1 MGDFE
6 IDITLQD
13 ATGWSQKFTSLK
25 NLIGFIDREQIFWEE
40 RYNEIKLIHPD
51 INNGYFNTP
60 RSFKA
65 NTTQIR
71 EILKTQ
77 NITTP
82 QTNQRVQDIKSYLN
96 SAKSSWLYS
105 HSSITHH
112 YIDLL
117 KKYSVHTS
125 NAYIQFIINKSTSNI
140 ANIDYFKGYMLAYEF
155 ENQDIDLV
163 KRRDGERRS
172 LGQIRSNFEETQ
184 DQLFGEVDHFKKEFD
199 IWNQQNKLD
208 SEKLYRVHKKLGE
221 RNLNSQKENFS
232 QSLDEWKAE
241 FDAQKQD
248 FEDKIKE
255 LEATYQEKL
264 KLQKPAEYW
273 NKAASKYDKQGRV
286 WAGLAFSWGFVG
298 LLLFGYLLSL
308 WIANTPIKMNLSS
321 LQGAVLFATLAAMFA
336 YTLKLLSRM
345 AFSSFHLMRD
355 AEEREQL
362 TYLYLA
368 LTHES
373 EIDKDSRDILLQALF
388 SRSETGLLSNESG
401 PTMPGIQDILRNSKS

>member
-221 RNLNSQKENFS
+221 RNLNSQKKRTF
-232 QSLDEWKAE
+232 
-241 FDAQKQD
+241 
-248 FEDKIKE
+248 
-255 LEATYQEKL
+255 L
-264 KLQKPAEYW
+264 K
-273 NKAASKYDKQGRV
+273 V
-286 WAGLAFSWGFVG
+286 
-298 LLLFGYLLSL
+298 
-308 WIANTPIKMNLSS
+308 
-321 LQGAVLFATLAAMFA
+321 
-336 YTLKLLSRM
+336 
-345 AFSSFHLMRD
+345 
-355 AEEREQL
+355 
-362 TYLYLA
+362 
-368 LTHES
+368 
-373 EIDKDSRDILLQALF
+373 
-388 SRSETGLLSNESG
+388 
-401 PTMPGIQDILRNSKS
+401 

>member
-1 MGDFE
+1 M
-6 IDITLQD
+6 
-13 ATGWSQKFTSLK
+13 
-25 NLIGFIDREQIFWEE
+25 
-40 RYNEIKLIHPD
+40 
-51 INNGYFNTP
+51 
-60 RSFKA
+60 
-65 NTTQIR
+65 
-71 EILKTQ
+71 
-77 NITTP
+77 
-82 QTNQRVQDIKSYLN
+82 
-96 SAKSSWLYS
+96 
-105 HSSITHH
+105 
-112 YIDLL
+112 
-117 KKYSVHTS
+117 
-125 NAYIQFIINKSTSNI
+125 
-140 ANIDYFKGYMLAYEF
+140 
-155 ENQDIDLV
+155 
-163 KRRDGERRS
+163 
-172 LGQIRSNFEETQ
+172 
-184 DQLFGEVDHFKKEFD
+184 
-199 IWNQQNKLD
+199 
-208 SEKLYRVHKKLGE
+208 
-221 RNLNSQKENFS
+221 
-232 QSLDEWKAE
+232 
-241 FDAQKQD
+241 
-248 FEDKIKE
+248 
-255 LEATYQEKL
+255 EATYQEKL

>member
-388 SRSETGLLSNESG
+388 SRSETGLLSNES
-401 PTMPGIQDILRNSKS
+401 